1 MPEDI
6 RGVVVHLPFLSITIH
21 GTPDELRG
29 IKVYLVNGF
38 IGFGFLALTLYMLWG
53 FTLVLNA
60 LLPHADAVI
69 FIIIAMMSALMCG
82 RERPHRGRQRGES
95 SLLLRRSKS
104 PRWLQLHR

>member
-1 MPEDI
+1 MPDEI

-60 LLPHADAVI
+60 LIPHADAVI
-69 FIIIAMMSALMCG
+69 FIIIAMMSALIVWSG
-82 RERPHRGRQRGES
+82 TSSSRATARGILPATPKVE
-95 SLLLRRSKS
+95 K
-104 PRWLQLHR
+104 PKVAATP